1 MKKIRYK
8 IIMIIFFAGVL
19 LLLNKS
25 TSNAATAGI
34 SASSTNVKAG
44 DNVSINVSI
53 SAATWNLKVAGSGI
67 SDSIVGVDMDV
78 TNKSTSK
85 SYKLNTSNPGTYTV
99 SLSGDI
105 TDANGSS
112 KNISSSVTVK
122 VSEKNNSNTTKSTT
136 EESKEPSF
144 TKTNQTVYA
153 TGDVNVRS
161 SYSTSSS
168 SVGSLKKGDSVTRIG
183 VGSNGWSK
191 VTFNGKTAYINSSY
205 LTTTKPKEEKSI
217 NKALKSL
224 AVEPAGLDP
233 EFNKDTTNY
242 TLTVEQDVTSL
253 KINAE
258 AEDEKAK
265 VSISGNEN
273 LQEGDNTV
281 KIVVTAED
289 GTARTYTIIVTK
301 QKKTALKLQKLEI
314 NGINLNETF
323 NPDTYKYTATL
334 NGTSNL
340 TNLDVKAVANQEDAI
355 IEIIGNDN
363 LVIGENVITVI
374 VKSKDDKE
382 NVTYQILVNKLE
394 NTSITG
400 TNKKTQKGNILLF
413 TGIGMLI
420 FAILIIIFMIVK
432 RRKKSDNEDADIG
445 FNYSDDI
452 SDDLYGLKSQDDNTK
467 QEIKESEEKIVEENS
482 SDEIKSTK
490 LYDVEKEVDFS
501 DEDKK
506 ARRKGKHSK

>member
-112 KNISSSVTVK
+112 KNISGSVTVK

-191 VTFNGKTAYINSSY
+191 VTFNGKTAYINSNY
-205 LTTTKPKEEKSI
+205 LTTTKPKEEKST

-314 NGINLNETF
+314 NGIKLNETF

-340 TNLDVKAVANQEDAI
+340 TKLDVKAVANQEDAI

-394 NTSITG
+394 NTSMTG

-452 SDDLYGLKSQDDNTK
+452 SDDLYGIKSQDDNTK

>member
-191 VTFNGKTAYINSSY
+191 VTFNGKTAYINSNY
-205 LTTTKPKEEKSI
+205 LTTTKPKEEKST

-224 AVEPAGLDP
+224 AVELAGLDP

-323 NPDTYKYTATL
+323 NPDIYKYTATL

-452 SDDLYGLKSQDDNTK
+452 SDDLYGIKSQDDNTK

>member
-1 MKKIRYK
+1 MNYKKKI
-8 IIMIIFFAGVL
+8 IFSIVLIMIFCMVSGVTIAAPL
-19 LLLNKS
+19 AISSSKTSVSVGESFTVTISSDYIGRVDISTGGGITLSENKVWVEKNS
-25 TSNAATAGI
+25 ESITATAKN
-34 SASSTNVKAG
+34 A
-44 DNVSINVSI
+44 
-53 SAATWNLKVAGSGI
+53 
-67 SDSIVGVDMDV
+67 
-78 TNKSTSK
+78 
-85 SYKLNTSNPGTYTV
+85 GTYTITAIPLN
-99 SLSGDI
+99 SKLS
-105 TDANGSS
+105 NGK
-112 KNISSSVTVK
+112 KNELVEGKSVTIRVNDK
-122 VSEKNNSNTTKSTT
+122 STNTNQGDSSNKNNTQT
-136 EESKEPSF
+136 EPSF

-191 VTFNGKTAYINSSY
+191 VTFNGKTAYINSNY
-205 LTTTKPKEEKSI
+205 LTTTKPKEEKST

-323 NPDTYKYTATL
+323 NPDIYKYTATL

-452 SDDLYGLKSQDDNTK
+452 SDDLYGIKSQDDNTK